1 MEDSYV
7 LELLEPKFKDFHL
20 VYCGYAQCEAR
31 HSYGPATVQTISST
45 ISWRGRVYIR
55 WVAEVSAFRRT
66 GIFNRAGDADILSG
80 GQG

>member
-31 HSYGPATVQTISST
+31 HSYGPAT
-45 ISWRGRVYIR
+45 RPNYI
-55 WVAEVSAFRRT
+55 
-66 GIFNRAGDADILSG
+66 IHYILEG
-80 GQG
+80 